1 MNAGAIT
8 KRKLSDQVVERLEAD
23 IRDGVYA
30 VGSHLPSERELMA
43 LYAVGRPSVREALF
57 LLQRMGLVR
66 IASGER
72 ALVTR
77 PAPEHLLSELS
88 GVARYLLET
97 PEGVDHF
104 EQARLF
110 LEVGLVRYAAD
121 HATGA
126 QIEGLRDALER
137 NCAAIGQGRPF
148 RTTDVAFHRMLAEIP
163 GNPIFTALHDAVVD
177 WLIVQ
182 RPPVPDPEVN
192 NKDSHTGHAAIFQAI
207 ADRDPAAAARAM
219 ELHLGN
225 ARKRYSTPAE

>member
-1 MNAGAIT
+1 MSAEAIT
-8 KRKLSDQVVERLEAD
+8 RRKLSDQVVERLEAD
-23 IRDGVYA
+23 IRDGLYP

-43 LYAVGRPSVREALF
+43 QYGVGRPSVREALF

-97 PEGVDHF
+97 QEGVDHF

-121 HATGA
+121 HATEA
-126 QIEGLRDALER
+126 QIENLRQALDR
-137 NCAAIGQGRPF
+137 NRETIGQWRPF
-148 RTTDVAFHRMLAEIP
+148 RTTDVAFHRALAEIP
-163 GNPIFTALHDAVVD
+163 GNPIFTALHDAVVE
-177 WLIVQ
+177 WLIMQ
-182 RPPVPDPEVN
+182 RPPVSEPDVD
-192 NKDSHTGHAAIFQAI
+192 NKDSHAGHAAIFVAI
-207 ADRDPAAAARAM
+207 AARDAAAAAKAM
-219 ELHLGN
+219 ERHLGR
-225 ARKRYSTPAE
+225 ARQRYQSQ